1 MNDLVYYVAGFL
13 FLFMLM
19 PIICFCCYVRSNTLE
34 KLCRNPPYRPHSVAA
49 LLRAWQCTG
58 NGGNSEASEDSDR
71 QANVFTIHDET
82 SRESRY
88 NDIFFIEPNSVEAAR
103 IRAQLEK
110 DDKDLP
116 SYEEVMRMTSIN
128 PTTTTSAV
136 AGMTASNASV
146 NTTETILSVPPY
158 SEVDPMTSA
167 SSSGNATSTAGGTGS
182 SATTTASTRTS
193 QPPPMPAAMVSSSVD
208 ITQQSSSI
216 V

>member
-1 MNDLVYYVAGFL
+1 MVLSLVYYIFL
-13 FLFMLM
+13 ILAISM
-19 PIICFCCYVRSNTLE
+19 
-34 KLCRNPPYRPHSVAA
+34 
-49 LLRAWQCTG
+49 LLRIFIRILCLAPAL
-58 NGGNSEASEDSDR
+58 NEEAQRETSVSDR

>member
-1 MNDLVYYVAGFL
+1 MQDVLLYISAFFMIFL
-13 FLFMLM
+13 SCA
-19 PIICFCCYVRSNTLE
+19 IVCFCLRFSMWIYMEYWS
-34 KLCRNPPYRPHSVAA
+34 PQQMQQHHPYAR
-49 LLRAWQCTG
+49 RCQMR
-58 NGGNSEASEDSDR
+58 DR

>member
-1 MNDLVYYVAGFL
+1 MDTLTLFILGYVILIAIIFL
-13 FLFMLM
+13 LLQVMLPLM
-19 PIICFCCYVRSNTLE
+19 
-34 KLCRNPPYRPHSVAA
+34 H
-49 LLRAWQCTG
+49 
-58 NGGNSEASEDSDR
+58 R

>member
-1 MNDLVYYVAGFL
+1 MVVLLIIML
-13 FLFMLM
+13 FA
-19 PIICFCCYVRSNTLE
+19 III
-34 KLCRNPPYRPHSVAA
+34 AI
-49 LLRAWQCTG
+49 
-58 NGGNSEASEDSDR
+58 ASIIKNLKKNQDR

>member
-1 MNDLVYYVAGFL
+1 MTTEMFISDIIYLTFLMVLLFIIIYKGFKFDGGVNL
-13 FLFMLM
+13 PEDQQFNITRDSLYFNRH
-19 PIICFCCYVRSNTLE
+19 CFTR
-34 KLCRNPPYRPHSVAA
+34 
-49 LLRAWQCTG
+49 
-58 NGGNSEASEDSDR
+58 SDR

>member
-1 MNDLVYYVAGFL
+1 MTDKSERYISALNKNHYEGELDVFQDPRAYIIASII
-13 FLFMLM
+13 MLSIY
-19 PIICFCCYVRSNTLE
+19 IIIILLILAWRKCYKPRNNT
-34 KLCRNPPYRPHSVAA
+34 R
-49 LLRAWQCTG
+49 
-58 NGGNSEASEDSDR
+58 DR

>member
-1 MNDLVYYVAGFL
+1 MDAFYIYCFDL
-13 FLFMLM
+13 FLFISFVFL
-19 PIICFCCYVRSNTLE
+19 IKWLVKFLHRHQCSAICDSLAFAHY
-34 KLCRNPPYRPHSVAA
+34 PW
-49 LLRAWQCTG
+49 LRG
-58 NGGNSEASEDSDR
+58 RDR

>member
-1 MNDLVYYVAGFL
+1 MAKDDAAAARMLIILCVTMILVLCVIMILIVLAWR
-13 FLFMLM
+13 
-19 PIICFCCYVRSNTLE
+19 FCCVPSS
-34 KLCRNPPYRPHSVAA
+34 RNRCS
-49 LLRAWQCTG
+49 G
-58 NGGNSEASEDSDR
+58 NRDR